1 MRAPQMFSSLARL
14 AAKAGIKMDKET
26 GNPVDDDA
34 EETDRDDEPP
44 VEDAPAGDP
53 PAGDPPAGDP
63 PAEDEPA
70 GDPPAGE
77 DEEEDDAD
85 GEDDDAG
92 TGEDAPA
99 GETQAGGNAPKRSAD
114 FLAGQRHGAEQTAGR
129 WAAVLS
135 SPVARGNFE
144 MATDLLATTNMSAAA
159 IVRHCDKYKGSNA
172 ALNLLDKTPKTNLG
186 VPGRSAN
193 ADPAKEARAKATGKV
208 NARVGAA
215 GGGTRAAK
223 KAAARADAAPA
234 GARTVSTS
242 APIRRSRRAAAADA
256 N

>member
-26 GNPVDDDA
+26 GNPVDTEDTDDK
-34 EETDRDDEPP
+34 DRDDEPP
-44 VEDAPAGDP
+44 VEDA

-77 DEEEDDAD
+77 DEEETD
-85 GEDDDAG
+85 GEDDDTG
-92 TGEDAPA
+92 TGEDAPD
-99 GETQAGGNAPKRSAD
+99 GETQAGGDAPKRSAD
-114 FLAGQRHGAEQTAGR
+114 FLAGERHGATQTAGR

-144 MATDLLATTNMSAAA
+144 MATDLLANTDMSAAA

-172 ALNLLDKTPKTNLG
+172 ALDLLNTTPKVDLG
-186 VPGRSAN
+186 VPGKSAN
-193 ADPAKEARAKATGKV
+193 ADPGKEARTKATAKA
-208 NARVGAA
+208 NERVGAGA
-215 GGGTRAAK
+215 GGTRAAK
-223 KAAARADAAPA
+223 KARASAAAAPA
-234 GARTVSTS
+234 GATTVSS
-242 APIRRSRRAAAADA
+242 AAPIRRSRRAAAADA
-256 N
+256 S